1 MGCRNGRPDRRLR
14 DRGGQRVRTRARQHL
29 RPAAASGQRGGH
41 APGAVNRGA
50 SQSGGETSG
59 YPWHKSQCRKA
70 WLGSRFPGGN
80 TWGTGS
86 LTKRRT
92 HGPGQSGRGS
102 ADANAEGYSRPY
114 ELLER
119 VHAGTVDAMDRGT
132 EMEVREHLV
141 TIRLRIQAV
150 QIRQGSIT
158 EAVPKS
164 CQRWGPGT
172 DCQTRA

>member
-1 MGCRNGRPDRRLR
+1 MDP
-14 DRGGQRVRTRARQHL
+14 
-29 RPAAASGQRGGH
+29 
-41 APGAVNRGA
+41 VNRA
-50 SQSGGETSG
+50 GG
-59 YPWHKSQCRKA
+59 P
-70 WLGSRFPGGN
+70 
-80 TWGTGS
+80 
-86 LTKRRT
+86 
-92 HGPGQSGRGS
+92 RG
-102 ADANAEGYSRPY
+102 ANAEEISRPY

-164 CQRWGPGT
+164 CQRSGPGT
-172 DCQTRA
+172 DCQTARR